1 MDFILNKET
10 PLSETLLLKILNKS
24 MADNGRYK
32 KLENYYLGKNIILNR
47 TMADSN
53 KPNNK
58 IANPFASYITDTL
71 CGYFVGKPITYNSL
85 DANALDALNQTLIY
99 NDTADNDME
108 LARTVS
114 IYGKGYEL
122 FYIDA
127 DGAIRFK
134 VVKPQDMVIIKDDT
148 LEAEIIYAIR
158 KVPQYDFETDKHWYK
173 VEVYSQ
179 DTLEVYKSNE
189 SLSSLSLLEINPHY
203 FGLVP
208 VVEYKN
214 NEQCLGDYEQVISLI
229 DAYDKLESDSL
240 NDFEQFTDAYLI
252 LKGVAA
258 DEEELASMRQNRVL
272 LMDEDSSA
280 EWLVKATNDT
290 NIQNIKDRVQT
301 DIHKFSKVPDLSDE
315 SFAGNASGIAIKYK
329 LYGTETIIAT
339 KERKF
344 TKGLQRR
351 IELIFNILAVK
362 GMFYDWR
369 SIEINYT
376 RNLPTNVNEMADVV
390 QKLSGTVS
398 TPTLLAQLPF
408 ITDVDAEME
417 RLQEDRER
425 NPFYNLEIETA
436 EDNQE

>member
-1 MDFILNKET
+1 M
-10 PLSETLLLKILNKS
+10 
-24 MADNGRYK
+24 
-32 KLENYYLGKNIILNR
+32 
-47 TMADSN
+47 
-53 KPNNK
+53 
-58 IANPFASYITDTL
+58 
-71 CGYFVGKPITYNSL
+71 
-85 DANALDALNQTLIY
+85 
-99 NDTADNDME
+99 
-108 LARTVS
+108 
-114 IYGKGYEL
+114 
-122 FYIDA
+122 
-127 DGAIRFK
+127 
-134 VVKPQDMVIIKDDT
+134 
-148 LEAEIIYAIR
+148 
-158 KVPQYDFETDKHWYK
+158 
-173 VEVYSQ
+173 
-179 DTLEVYKSNE
+179 
-189 SLSSLSLLEINPHY
+189 
-203 FGLVP
+203 
-208 VVEYKN
+208 
-214 NEQCLGDYEQVISLI
+214 GDYEQVISLI

-252 LKGVAA
+252 LKGVTA

-272 LMDEDSSA
+272 LMDDDSSA

-351 IELIFNILAVK
+351 IEVIFNILAVK
-362 GMFYDWR
+362 GMLYDWR

-408 ITDVDAEME
+408 VTNVEAEME